1 MPLLMTLAALYLIWA
16 ILVHPEQVQERII
29 MEALKTYQMELQA
42 GVTESKVS
50 GMIPAQQEKNNGK
63 TCETHSEYPSGD
75 DS

>member
-42 GVTESKVS
+42 GITESKVS
-50 GMIPAQQEKNNGK
+50 GMIPAQ
-63 TCETHSEYPSGD
+63 
-75 DS
+75 